1 MDWNCV
7 IVDDIV
13 EINEIIVGLLII
25 LNYSSFFC
33 CKSTSW
39 IIYFVDGSVLLKW
52 MYLMQEMKNCVLNIL
67 INDILNIKYM
77 SNILFHL
84 N

>member
-33 CKSTSW
+33 YKSTSW
-39 IIYFVDGSVLLKW
+39 IIYFVDGYVLLN
-52 MYLMQEMKNCVLNIL
+52 ECT
-67 INDILNIKYM
+67 
-77 SNILFHL
+77 
-84 N
+84 